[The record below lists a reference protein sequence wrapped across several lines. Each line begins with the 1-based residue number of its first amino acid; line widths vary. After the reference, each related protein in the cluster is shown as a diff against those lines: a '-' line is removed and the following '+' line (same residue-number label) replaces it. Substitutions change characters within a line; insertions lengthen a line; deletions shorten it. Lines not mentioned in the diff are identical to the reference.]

1 RARTSVFLHA
11 GPRSANEDLSAAR
24 RVARAG
30 WIERPVDH
38 QVRHAG
44 ARRVLREQI
53 VHPTRVRLAH
63 DGDANRLW
71 SSGDLQPQ
79 RTAGIAVEHPDALA
93 VERDF
98 DRVVGSDRRQ
108 TEETTSRAT

>member
-1 RARTSVFLHA
+1 MHSGSGSTDEDSAPARCIA
-11 GPRSANEDLSAAR
+11 WP
-24 RVARAG
+24 G

-63 DGDANRLW
+63 DGDGNRVW
-71 SSGDLQPQ
+71 SSGDLQPK
-79 RTAGIAVEHPDALA
+79 RTACIAVEHPDALA
-93 VERDF
+93 V
-98 DRVVGSDRRQ
+98 DRNLDRIVGADR
-108 TEETTSRAT
+108 S